1 VPTRRLHGLRGALDT
16 TSIASVAYGEIA
28 SSLYF
33 ALGVV
38 ALYALG
44 LTPWVLLVVGGVF
57 LLVALSY
64 AEGTSSIPETGG
76 AATLV
81 RRAFNDPLGF
91 LTGWV
96 LFLDYLLVM
105 ALAALFVP
113 HYLGTALG
121 WDGIT
126 DRPWDGIVGVAV
138 IALVAGIRLVR
149 RPAVYQLAV
158 IVAGVAF
165 VSHVA
170 IIGLG
175 FALVF
180 SLSDLGQGVEL
191 GVDPTWADLLF
202 ALPVAMLA
210 YTGLETV
217 ANLASETREPG
228 RTLPRSLF
236 WGIGAVV
243 VVSVLVAVVGI
254 AAYPVEDGQT
264 ELGDRWL
271 RAPLVGIVA
280 AFGGSLPDVVVDAL
294 RVFIGVSGALILLAA
309 VATSASGAGRL
320 AYSLGRHQMLPHAFG
335 VLHPRTLIPPISIVS
350 TAVIASV
357 FLLVSYLSPTSEVRL
372 LASLYSF
379 GILLAFTAAQLAVVR
394 LRFTEPDLP
403 RPFRVRGN
411 VTIRGA
417 SVPVAALVG
426 APLTFAIWV
435 AAIATHRVTAIVG
448 TLWLFA
454 GAMLFVAVRKR
465 ERSALTARV
474 EPGVADLVPT
484 PEGAYERILVP
495 LKLGPIGEEVLATA
509 IRLAEELSSTV
520 EALHVISVPMSLPL
534 DAELLDAEE
543 RAAASIADAAVLGH
557 EHGVIVEGEVV
568 RARAIGPAIV
578 EAAKRR
584 RVDLIVLGS
593 SPKWRRQSRFF
604 SPTVDYVLRRADCE
618 VMVVAFPQGVL
629 EEFDAPV

>member
-1 VPTRRLHGLRGALDT
+1 MARRLLGLRRALDT
-16 TSIASVAYGEIA
+16 TSIASVAYGEIG

-44 LTPWVLLVVGGVF
+44 LTPLLLLLAGAVF

-64 AEGTSSIPETGG
+64 AEGTSSSPETGG

-96 LFLDYLLVM
+96 LFLDYLIVI

-113 HYLGTALG
+113 HYAGEALG
-121 WDGIT
+121 WEGIT
-126 DRPWDGIVGVAV
+126 DRPWDAIVGVAV
-138 IALVAGIRLVR
+138 IAGVAAIRLVR
-149 RPAVYQLAV
+149 RPAVYRLGV
-158 IVAGVAF
+158 LVAGVALL
-165 VSHVA
+165 SHVL
-170 IIGLG
+170 IVGLG
-175 FALVF
+175 LALSFSFA
-180 SLSDLGQGVEL
+180 DLGRGVDVGVEPSW
-191 GVDPTWADLLF
+191 GDLAF

-243 VVSVLVAVVGI
+243 AVSVAI
-254 AAYPVEDGQT
+254 AAVGLSAYPAEDGRT
-264 ELGDRWL
+264 ALGERWL
-271 RAPLVGIVA
+271 RAPLVGIVT
-280 AFGGSLPDVVVDAL
+280 AFGGSLPEAVVDAL
-294 RVFIGVSGALILLAA
+294 RVFIGLTGALILLAA
-309 VATSASGAGRL
+309 IATSASGAGRL

-335 VLHPRTLIPPISIVS
+335 VLHRRTLIPPVSIVA
-350 TAVIASV
+350 TAVTASA
-357 FLLVSYLSPTSEVRL
+357 FLLVSYLSPTPEVRF

-379 GILLAFTAAQLAVVR
+379 GILLAFTAAQLAVIR
-394 LRFTEPDLP
+394 LRFTEPRLE
-403 RPFRVRGN
+403 RPFRVPGN

-435 AAIATHRVTAIVG
+435 AAIATHRVTAVVG
-448 TLWLFA
+448 PLWLLA
-454 GAMLFVAVRKR
+454 GGAVFVLVRKR

-474 EPGVADLVPT
+474 EPAVADLVPT
-484 PEGAYERILVP
+484 PEGTYERILVP

-509 IRLAEELSSTV
+509 IKLAEERGSTV
-520 EALHVISVPMSLPL
+520 EALHVIAVPRSLPL
-534 DAELLDAEE
+534 DAELVEADE
-543 RAAASIADAAVLGH
+543 RAGASIADAAVLGH

-568 RARAIGPAIV
+568 RARSIGEAIV
-578 EAAKRR
+578 EAARER
-584 RVDLIVLGS
+584 GADLIVLGS
-593 SPKWRRQSRFF
+593 APKWRRQSRFF
-604 SPTVDYVLRRADCE
+604 SPTVDYVLRRAPCE

-629 EEFDAPV
+629 DEESTPV

>member
-1 VPTRRLHGLRGALDT
+1 MARRLDGLRRALDT

-44 LTPWVLLVVGGVF
+44 LTPWVLLLVGLVF

-64 AEGTSSIPETGG
+64 AEGTASIPETGG

-121 WDGIT
+121 WEAIT
-126 DRPWDGIVGVAV
+126 DRPWDGLVGVAV
-138 IALVAGIRLVR
+138 IAVVAAIRLVR
-149 RPAVYQLAV
+149 RPAVYALAV
-158 IVAGVAF
+158 LVAGAAL
-165 VSHVA
+165 VSHVL
-170 IIGLG
+170 IVGLG
-175 FALVF
+175 LALVF
-180 SLSDLGQGVEL
+180 SPSDLGSGVDL
-191 GVDPTWADLLF
+191 GVDPTWGDLAF

-236 WGIGAVV
+236 WGIGGVV
-243 VVSVLVAVVGI
+243 VVSVAVAVVGVSAFP
-254 AAYPVEDGQT
+254 AANGTTD
-264 ELGDRWL
+264 LGERWL
-271 RAPLVGIVA
+271 RAPLVGIVS
-280 AFGGSLPDVVVDAL
+280 AFGGSLPDVIVDGL
-294 RVFIGVSGALILLAA
+294 RIFIGLTGALILLAT

-320 AYSLGRHQMLPHAFG
+320 AYSLGRREMLPHAFG
-335 VLHPRTLIPPISIVS
+335 VLHRRTLIPPVSIVS
-350 TAVIASV
+350 TAVVASA
-357 FLLVSYLSPTSEVRL
+357 FLLTSYLSPTHEIRF

-379 GILLAFTAAQLAVVR
+379 GILLAFTAAQVAVIR
-394 LRFTEPDLP
+394 LRFTEPALE

-417 SVPVAALVG
+417 QVPVAALVG
-426 APLTFAIWV
+426 APFTLAIWV
-435 AAIATHRVTAIVG
+435 AGVATHRVTAVVG
-448 TLWLFA
+448 PLWLLA
-454 GAMLFVAVRKR
+454 GAIVFIAVRR
-465 ERSALTARV
+465 HGHSALTARV
-474 EPGVADLVPT
+474 EPAAAKLVPS

-509 IRLAEELSSTV
+509 IKLAEERGSTV
-520 EALHVISVPMSLPL
+520 EALHVISVPLSLAL
-534 DAELLDAEE
+534 DAELVDAEE

-568 RARAIGPAIV
+568 RARSIGQAILD
-578 EAAKRR
+578 AATERR
-584 RVDLIVLGS
+584 ADLIVLGS

-604 SPTVDYVLRRADCE
+604 SPTVDYVLRRAPCE

-629 EEFDAPV
+629 EEEAAV